1 MPTAKFF
8 SAFTLNAEMIR
19 KTLYL
24 KLFSLVNKET
34 QALWRR
40 SLVAITTAQLH
51 QTESESRLWAGSN
64 SDCDISEGFD
74 NADFRQWYQQEIR
87 LSRILSVNHY
97 TEQVINITS
106 DFNKIAIKVVL

>member
-8 SAFTLNAEMIR
+8 FTLTLNAEMIR

-24 KLFSLVNKET
+24 KLFSQVNKET

-51 QTESESRLWAGSN
+51 QTVYKSRLWTGSN
-64 SDCDISEGFD
+64 SHCDMSEFFD
-74 NADFRQWYQQEIR
+74 NGDFRQWYQPEIK
-87 LSRILSVNHY
+87 LSRLLSVNHY
-97 TEQVINITS
+97 TEQLIIIIS
-106 DFNKIAIKVVL
+106 DFNKIVIKVVL